1 MNPCNVLGFF
11 VYIRVEGIRKF
22 MERETNEFIND
33 LRRRKPAAQRRLLA
47 DYGPMVFR
55 LVMRM
60 VGQTEDAEEVYQDVF
75 VKALTRISSFDERK
89 ASLATWLSRI
99 AYNESVNH
107 IRSRRMDF
115 VLIDDNEM
123 ETAVEDIPSV
133 NHDNEQ
139 VVLLLEQAMALL
151 PTAEQMLLSLFYYE
165 NRSLQEIAYITD
177 SKPTTIGS
185 RLSRIRKK
193 LYGLIQQFS
202 EQ

>member
-1 MNPCNVLGFF
+1 MNPCNVLRFC
-11 VYIRVEGIRKF
+11 VYIRVEGIRKS

-33 LRRRKPAAQRRLLA
+33 LRRRKPAAQQRLLA

-55 LVMRM
+55 IVCRM
-60 VGQTEDAEEVYQDVF
+60 VEQTEDAEEVYQDVF
-75 VKALTRISSFDERK
+75 VKALISISTFDERK

-107 IRSRRMDF
+107 IRKNRMDF
-115 VLIDDNEM
+115 VLLDDNEM
-123 ETAVEDIPSV
+123 ETSVEDILSD
-133 NHDNEQ
+133 HRDDEQ
-139 VVLLLEQAMALL
+139 AVLLLEKAMNLL
-151 PTAEQMLLSLFYYE
+151 PAAEQMLLSLFYYE

-193 LYGLIQQFS
+193 LYHLIQQFS
-202 EQ
+202 EP

>member
-1 MNPCNVLGFF
+1 VNPCNVLGFF

>member
-1 MNPCNVLGFF
+1 MNPCNVLRFF

-75 VKALTRISSFDERK
+75 VKALTKISSFDERK

-133 NHDNEQ
+133 NHDDEQ
-139 VVLLLEQAMALL
+139 VVLLLERAMSLL
-151 PTAEQMLLSLFYYE
+151 PTAEQMLLSLYYYE

>member
-1 MNPCNVLGFF
+1 MQCFALLR
-11 VYIRVEGIRKF
+11 VYKNRRYQKS

-33 LRRRKPAAQRRLLA
+33 LRQRKPAAQQRLLA
-47 DYGPMVFR
+47 DFGPMVFR
-55 LVMRM
+55 IVVRM
-60 VGQTEDAEEVYQDVF
+60 VGQAEDAEEVYQDVF
-75 VKALTRISSFDERK
+75 VKALTSISTFDERK

-107 IRSRRMDF
+107 MRRNRMDF
-115 VLIDDNEM
+115 VLLDDNEM
-123 ETAVEDIPSV
+123 ETAVEDIPSDH
-133 NHDNEQ
+133 HDDEQ
-139 VVLLLEQAMALL
+139 AVLLLEQAMALL
-151 PTAEQMLLSLFYYE
+151 PATEQMLLSLFYYE

-193 LYGLIQQFS
+193 LYHLIQQIS

>member
-11 VYIRVEGIRKF
+11 VYIRVEGIKKF
-22 MERETNEFIND
+22 MEKETNEFIND
-33 LRRRKPAAQRRLLA
+33 LRRRKPAAQRSLLA

-75 VKALTRISSFDERK
+75 VKALTKISSFDERK

-133 NHDNEQ
+133 NHDDEQ
-139 VVLLLEQAMALL
+139 VVLLLERAMALL

>member
-1 MNPCNVLGFF
+1 MNPCNVLRFC
-11 VYIRVEGIRKF
+11 VYIRVEGIRKS

-33 LRRRKPAAQRRLLA
+33 LRRRKPAAQQRLLV

-55 LVMRM
+55 IVCRM

-75 VKALTRISSFDERK
+75 VKALTSISTFDERK

-107 IRSRRMDF
+107 IRKSRMDF
-115 VLIDDNEM
+115 ILLDDNEM
-123 ETAVEDIPSV
+123 ETAVEDIPSD
-133 NHDNEQ
+133 HRDDEQ
-139 VVLLLEQAMALL
+139 AVLLLEKAMDLL
-151 PTAEQMLLSLFYYE
+151 PAAEQILLSLFYYE

-193 LYGLIQQFS
+193 LYHLIQQFS
-202 EQ
+202 EP